1 MAWIESHQS
10 LSRHRKTLKTAG
22 RLSVDR
28 HKLIGHLH
36 ELWWWALDNVG
47 VDGKLTDMTPFEI
60 GLAAQWD
67 GDHSEFVEALIDGGF
82 VDDDD
87 GCLVLHDWYDYAGKL
102 IERRLEERERSRRR
116 RQQAKKEANKKQEE
130 TQKTPKKQPSDDQRS
145 TVGTVPNRTVPN
157 RTIDSKD
164 NVAKKFDD
172 DSIPMRLALHLKRE
186 ILSQDPNTRVP
197 DNLTNWATEADRMIR
212 LDKRDPQ
219 EAANLMTWAQN
230 DHFWRANILSMG
242 KFRKQY
248 DKLKRQ
254 ATAPPQTRQ
263 VVGVNG
269 ETAAERLLREEI
281 ERERAEADIIDIAWS
296 EGG

>member
-1 MAWIESHQS
+1 M
-10 LSRHRKTLKTAG
+10 
-22 RLSVDR
+22 
-28 HKLIGHLH
+28 
-36 ELWWWALDNVG
+36 
-47 VDGKLTDMTPFEI
+47 M
-60 GLAAQWD
+60 
-67 GDHSEFVEALIDGGF
+67 
-82 VDDDD
+82 
-87 GCLVLHDWYDYAGKL
+87 
-102 IERRLEERERSRRR
+102 
-116 RQQAKKEANKKQEE
+116 
-130 TQKTPKKQPSDDQRS
+130 
-145 TVGTVPNRTVPN
+145 
-157 RTIDSKD
+157 
-164 NVAKKFDD
+164 
-172 DSIPMRLALHLKRE
+172 
-186 ILSQDPNTRVP
+186 
-197 DNLTNWATEADRMIR
+197 R

-219 EAANLMTWAQN
+219 EAAYLMTWAQN